1 MIVMHCSEKNERN
14 GKRNENEMERKGK
27 MVIFIKTTVILLNER
42 FFPTNILKKRSI
54 FTKEQFSE
62 QLFDEKTKKID
73 GK

>member
-42 FFPTNILKKRSI
+42 FFPTNILKKRSN

-62 QLFDEKTKKID
+62 RLFDEKTKKID

>member
-1 MIVMHCSEKNERN
+1 MDRSE
-14 GKRNENEMERKGK
+14 KGK

>member
-27 MVIFIKTTVILLNER
+27 MVIFIKTTVFLLNER